1 MMNTSLHILVV
12 DDDRRMTRTLFD
24 ILNLEGFQV
33 TQANS
38 GEEAVEI
45 ARTTHFDCVL
55 SDVKMSGINGVEM
68 SQALQV
74 IQPELPV
81 VLMTAYAR
89 EGLVE
94 QGLQAGVVAALEK
107 PLDINQLLSFFASL
121 SNDRTIAIVDDDPN
135 FTQTLGDILEIRGY
149 KVHKITDPHL
159 PVEEMVADTQ
169 IVLLDM
175 KLNQIDGHE
184 ILQQIRATH
193 PDLPVLLISG
203 YRDEMQSAILKALE
217 INAHA
222 CLYKPLELDEL
233 LKTLTE
239 IRLKSMRQKLLE
251 N

>member
-1 MMNTSLHILVV
+1 
-12 DDDRRMTRTLFD
+12 
-24 ILNLEGFQV
+24 
-33 TQANS
+33 
-38 GEEAVEI
+38 
-45 ARTTHFDCVL
+45 
-55 SDVKMSGINGVEM
+55 
-68 SQALQV
+68 
-74 IQPELPV
+74 
-81 VLMTAYAR
+81 
-89 EGLVE
+89 
-94 QGLQAGVVAALEK
+94 
-107 PLDINQLLSFFASL
+107 
-121 SNDRTIAIVDDDPN
+121 
-135 FTQTLGDILEIRGY
+135 
-149 KVHKITDPHL
+149 
-159 PVEEMVADTQ
+159 VEEMVADTQ